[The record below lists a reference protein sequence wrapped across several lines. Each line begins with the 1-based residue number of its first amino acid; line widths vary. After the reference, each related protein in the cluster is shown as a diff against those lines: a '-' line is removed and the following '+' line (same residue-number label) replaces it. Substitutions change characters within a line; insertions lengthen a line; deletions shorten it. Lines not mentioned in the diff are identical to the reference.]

1 MNINYSIIDGNIKGD
16 FATGGVTA
24 IVAILMVFLVLLLI
38 IFLTELASKMINSAV
53 KEEAAAPAVEK
64 AAPAPAPVASTP
76 LDINDTDATV
86 AALVASIDYREETG
100 MNIRVVSV
108 KKVG

>member
-1 MNINYSIIDGNIKGD
+1 MNINYSMIDGYGTD
-16 FATGGVTA
+16 LATGGVVA
-24 IVAILMVFLVLLLI
+24 IVAILMVFLVLMLI
-38 IFLTELASKMINSAV
+38 IVLTELASKAINSAV
-53 KEEAAAPAVEK
+53 KEEAPAKET
-64 AAPAPAPVASTP
+64 PANTPAPVSTATP